1 MTWKD
6 ELLMY
11 WVFWNVL
18 VSFVA
23 RHFFDGAIYLVQ
35 HVASA
40 SVLCVPGL
48 LHLFAGPLH

>member
-11 WVFWNVL
+11 WVLWTVL
-18 VSFVA
+18 ISFVA

-40 SVLCVPGL
+40 SVFFIPGL
-48 LHLFAGPLH
+48 LHLFGERLR

>member
-11 WVFWNVL
+11 WVLWTVL

-23 RHFFDGAIYLVQ
+23 RHFFAGAIYLVQ
-35 HVASA
+35 HLASA
-40 SVLCVPGL
+40 SVFCVPGL
-48 LHLFAGPLH
+48 LHLYAGQLH